1 MRDGNVEILWASDE
15 LRTHLIA
22 VGDLVH
28 LSCGNYLFRRGD
40 PVTGV
45 FLITNGAVRLGLE
58 GDLPA
63 FPWRNLGPGSLLGLP
78 ATLSEAT
85 YSLTAEVTDDADL
98 IFLPRQRLL
107 DLLRQ
112 QHHLCFQIM
121 NILSEELNQTRA
133 ALARVRKH
141 GE

>member
-1 MRDGNVEILWASDE
+1 VGILWASDE

-22 VGDLVH
+22 VGDPLH
-28 LSCGNYLFRRGD
+28 LCRGNHLFRRGD

-45 FLITNGAVRLGLE
+45 FLITSGAVRLGLE

-63 FPWRNLGPGSLLGLP
+63 FPWRTLGPGSLLGLP
-78 ATLSEAT
+78 ATLSDAI
-85 YSLTAEVTDDADL
+85 YSLTAEVVDDADL

-121 NILSEELNQTRA
+121 NILTEELNQTRA

>member
-1 MRDGNVEILWASDE
+1 VGILWASDE

-22 VGDLVH
+22 VGDPLH

>member
-1 MRDGNVEILWASDE
+1 MGILWASDE

-22 VGDLVH
+22 AGDPLH
-28 LSCGNYLFRRGD
+28 LSRGNYLFRRGD

-45 FLITNGAVRLGLE
+45 FLITNGVVRLGLE

-85 YSLTAEVTDDADL
+85 YSLTAEVIDDADL

-121 NILSEELNQTRA
+121 NILSEELTETRA